1 MADTAVSI
9 RWSGAG
15 LKFEAEHPSGNSFLL
30 DGDGQNSHSPVQAL
44 ALALAG
50 CTAADVVDIAQK
62 MRVPFSGL
70 RVDVEADRNSEPPRY
85 FKAVRMT
92 FYVSG
97 AAATD
102 QDKLQ
107 RALDL
112 SHEKYCS
119 VLHSLRKDMT
129 ITTMLVLEQ

>member
-1 MADTAVSI
+1 MADTAVSLH
-9 RWSGAG
+9 WAGSG
-15 LKFEAEHPSGNSFLL
+15 LTFEAEHPSGNTFLL
-30 DGDGQNSHSPVQAL
+30 DGDGRNSHSPVQAL

-50 CTAADVVDIAQK
+50 CTGADVVEIAQK

-70 RVDVEADRNSEPPRY
+70 RVEVEADRNAEPPRF

-92 FYVSG
+92 FRVAG
-97 AAATD
+97 ASEAD
-102 QDKLQ
+102 REKLQ

-129 ITTMLVLEQ
+129 FTTSLVLE

>member
-1 MADTAVSI
+1 MADTAVSLH
-9 RWSGAG
+9 WAGSG
-15 LKFEAEHPSGNSFLL
+15 LMFEAEHPSGNSFLL
-30 DGDGQNSHSPVQAL
+30 DGDGRNSHSPVQAL

-50 CTAADVVDIAQK
+50 CTGADVVEIAQK
-62 MRVPFSGL
+62 MRVTFSGL
-70 RVDVEADRNSEPPRY
+70 RVDVEADRNPEPPRF

-92 FYVSG
+92 FRVAG
-97 AAATD
+97 AAEAD
-102 QDKLQ
+102 REKLQ

-129 ITTMLVLEQ
+129 ITTSLVLE